1 MNNKIETTNERYTYR
16 NLEREENLDRFFYRF
31 IKEFLPKSEHEKDK
45 LLDLGCGMAEFAR
58 FAISKGWSASVS
70 DVSEKNVVHA
80 TELGLDAKHLDLNLP
95 LPYDDKSFQV
105 VTLIEVLE
113 HIMNA
118 ETLVEEIFRILADDG
133 TFLLSTPNY
142 AFYKHRLNGV
152 FGKSPPE
159 EGKHFRF
166 FIRRKLKKLL
176 ISRGFKIIKKNSFG
190 YVPLF
195 NKVLF
200 RRTFGKEKIRF
211 HIPSIFETIFAEHF
225 VWLLQKSSNR

>member
-1 MNNKIETTNERYTYR
+1 MDNNSVTSKEIFIFRDLDRQEQ
-16 NLEREENLDRFFYRF
+16 LDRFFYRF
-31 IKEFLPKSEHEKDK
+31 SKELLPIPAGDK
-45 LLDLGCGMAEFAR
+45 KQFLDLGCGMAEFAR

-95 LPYDDKSFQV
+95 LPYNDKSFQV
-105 VTLIEVLE
+105 VVLIEVLE

-118 ETLVEEIFRILADDG
+118 ETLVDEIFRILADDG

-176 ISRGFKIIKKNSFG
+176 TSRGFKIIKKNSFG

-195 NKVLF
+195 NKILF
-200 RRTFGKEKIRF
+200 RRAFGKEKIRF
-211 HIPSIFETIFAEHF
+211 HIPSTFETIFAEHF
-225 VWLLQKSSNR
+225 VWLLQKNSNL